1 MSSNRDVSCDELE
14 ARAEGLLE
22 RGVDENHAEGRGSG
36 RSFEGGRRLQTED
49 SHLTVGAGFWYA
61 VLAIGGELSQA
72 LYTRECNGGARQS
85 GTGQQRAQEVDERSR
100 GETKHRRVRRPC
112 SLTSLECSPD

>member
-85 GTGQQRAQEVDERSR
+85 GTGQQSTGGGRTIA
-100 GETKHRRVRRPC
+100 RRDKAPKGAKALFAHLFGV
-112 SLTSLECSPD
+112 